1 LSSVEPDG
9 RSRRGIEED
18 EMDMQGRTTGFT
30 IEADTPITLDTEI
43 TALRALSA
51 TDRLLGLY
59 ELGLEGCDR
68 KDPRQVAT
76 ILIELMG
83 TLDFEYAE
91 IAEGFQRL
99 YDYCLRQSREGEF
112 TSVSF
117 VLRDLRDTLTQAVTE
132 TAGSDAPISATA

>member
-1 LSSVEPDG
+1 M
-9 RSRRGIEED
+9 GIEG
-18 EMDMQGRTTGFT
+18 QTTGFT
-30 IEADTPITLDTEI
+30 IDAGTPITLDTEI

-59 ELGLEGCDR
+59 ELGCEGCER
-68 KDPRQVAT
+68 KDARQVAT
-76 ILIELMG
+76 ILLELMG

-112 TSVSF
+112 ASVAF

-132 TAGSDAPISATA
+132 TAGSDAAASAGA